1 MFGKKHAP
9 VALVPS
15 RPKRVASQLE
25 PDIELVG
32 DLSFSGLLQV
42 KGNIYG
48 NVIAS
53 TDSEATLLIE
63 DGATITGE
71 VRAPYIR
78 IRGKVTG
85 DVFAT
90 NRISISANSTVIGN
104 IHYEE
109 IELDQ
114 GAHLSG
120 RLISLKEDAIA
131 S

>member
-1 MFGKKHAP
+1 MFGKAQTP
-9 VALVPS
+9 QTPT
-15 RPKRVASQLE
+15 RPKRIASQLE

-53 TDSEATLLIE
+53 MDSDATLLIE
-63 DGATITGE
+63 AGATITGE
-71 VRAPYIR
+71 VRAPYIMLK
-78 IRGKVTG
+78 GKVTG
-85 DVFAT
+85 DVFAIR
-90 NRISISANSTVIGN
+90 RISISASSTVIGD
-104 IHYEE
+104 IHYDE

-114 GAHLSG
+114 GAQLSG
-120 RLISLKEDAIA
+120 RLISLNEDALA

>member
-1 MFGKKHAP
+1 MFGKKNTPVVAP
-9 VALVPS
+9 TP
-15 RPKRVASQLE
+15 PKRIASQLE
-25 PDIELVG
+25 PDVKLVG

-53 TDSEATLLIE
+53 SSTDATLLIE
-63 DGATITGE
+63 EGATITGE
-71 VRAPYIR
+71 VRSPYIR
-78 IRGKVTG
+78 LKGKVTG

-90 NRISISANSTVIGN
+90 RRISISAGATVLGN
-104 IHYEE
+104 IHYDE

-120 RLISLKEDAIA
+120 SLISLKDDTVT